1 MKNENQMIA
10 RINKRRE
17 ETERESI
24 QVEYKKF
31 KK

>member
-17 ETERESI
+17 GTARESI